1 MTISEQGKRVSWH
14 WVATLAVAMLLA
26 CNDKDTSGPTAG
38 SETHFLMNCDSS
50 CPAGTF
56 CLCGACSTGC
66 SDATDC
72 AALYPV
78 AQCVVTAPRIAEGR
92 CAPFAETAVCDLAC
106 LVDGDCE
113 SLGAGFDCQR
123 GFCRS
128 DVTSTSTTTITG
140 DGDAGAADN
149 CQPSPPAASEV
160 LVLGD
165 SLIELSS
172 FADQLEQ
179 SATAAGDLSQGEH
192 FRVHASYL
200 MSFLAEGVWS
210 ISAQYA
216 TARQEGTTR
225 IVVMDGGETDV
236 LNDVCPSPVT
246 ERCDAIQAAAKGA
259 RQLLTQMADDGVVHV
274 VYFFYPDPIGNDA
287 VKERLDVLRPVIENV
302 CGQVPIACH
311 WIDLRPIFAGHSDY
325 LASDGLVF
333 SDAGA
338 AVCAQSAWQ
347 RLQQRCV
354 VP

>member
-1 MTISEQGKRVSWH
+1 MAMIERWNKTSWR
-14 WVATLAVAMLLA
+14 WLATMAVAMLIA
-26 CNDKDTSGPTAG
+26 CNGKDPSGPAVG
-38 SETHFLMNCDSS
+38 SETHFLTQCDSS
-50 CPAGTF
+50 CPDGTF

-72 AALYPV
+72 TSLHPD

-92 CAPFAETAVCDLAC
+92 CAAFEDSAVCDLPC
-106 LVDGDCE
+106 LVNGDCE
-113 SLGAGFDCQR
+113 SLGAGFRCQS
-123 GFCRS
+123 GFCRI
-128 DVTSTSTTTITG
+128 DATSTANT
-140 DGDAGAADN
+140 GDAGTGGS
-149 CQPSPPAASEV
+149 CQPPLLPAASEV

-179 SATAAGDLSQGEH
+179 RAIATGALTQGEH
-192 FRVHASYL
+192 FRVHASSL
-200 MSFLAEGVWS
+200 LSFLAEGVWS
-210 ISAQYA
+210 ISAQYK
-216 TARQEGTTR
+216 TARQEGTAR

-246 ERCDAIQAAAKGA
+246 EQCDAIQAAAKGA
-259 RQLLTQMADDGVVHV
+259 GQLLRQMADDGVQHV
-274 VYFFYPDPIGNDA
+274 VYFFYPDPVGNEA
-287 VKERLDVLRPVIENV
+287 VKERLDLLRPVIENV
-302 CGQVPIACH
+302 CGHVPIACH
-311 WIDLRPIFAGHSDY
+311 WIDLRPVFAGHSDY

-338 AVCAQSAWQ
+338 SVCSESVWQ

>member
-1 MTISEQGKRVSWH
+1 MTISEQRKIGLWH
-14 WVATLAVAMLLA
+14 NLVTMTAMVLLA
-26 CNDKDTSGPTAG
+26 CNGKEPSGPTIG
-38 SETHFLMNCDSS
+38 SETHFLMHCDSS

-56 CLCGACSTGC
+56 CLCGTCSTGC
-66 SDATDC
+66 SDATEC
-72 AALYPV
+72 TGLHPS

-92 CAPFAETAVCDLAC
+92 CAAFAETSMCDLPC
-106 LVDGDCE
+106 LTGSDCQ
-113 SLGAGFDCQR
+113 SLGAGFECQS

-128 DVTSTSTTTITG
+128 DLTSIATT
-140 DGDAGAADN
+140 GDAGTTDS
-149 CQPSPPAASEV
+149 CQPPAPPAASEV

-179 SATAAGDLSQGEH
+179 RAIATGALTQGEH

-200 MSFLAEGVWS
+200 MSFLAEGVLS
-210 ISAQYA
+210 ISAQYS
-216 TARQEGTTR
+216 TARQEGTAR

-246 ERCDAIQAAAKGA
+246 EQCDAIQAAAKGA
-259 RQLLTQMADDGVVHV
+259 QQLLKQMAADGVQHV
-274 VYFFYPDPIGNDA
+274 AYFFYPDPNGNDT

-311 WIDLRPIFAGHSDY
+311 WIDLRPVFAGHSDY
-325 LASDGLVF
+325 LAADGLVF
-333 SDAGA
+333 SDTGA
-338 AVCAQSAWQ
+338 AACAESVWQ